1 MFWHKTH
8 LNNKPIKPA
17 GTHLDENGKKT
28 KIYSNSL
35 NSKNQICI
43 SNLVLIYMI
52 QFDFKY
58 RWIKV

>member
-17 GTHLDENGKKT
+17 GMHLDKNGKKT

-35 NSKNQICI
+35 NSKN
-43 SNLVLIYMI
+43 
-52 QFDFKY
+52 
-58 RWIKV
+58 